1 MVLLKHALRNAVNP
15 MITILGFN
23 IGEILSGAA
32 LVEIVTG
39 WPGLGKLILSALLSQ
54 DSFLVSGSV
63 VYGVVLLMI
72 GNLLADILLAVT
84 DPRIRVT

>member
-1 MVLLKHALRNAVNP
+1 MLLKHALRNAVNP
-15 MITILGFN
+15 MITILGFH

-32 LVEIVTG
+32 LVEFVTG
-39 WPGLGKLILSALLSQ
+39 WPGLGKLILAGLLNQ
-54 DSFLVSGSV
+54 DPYLVSGSV

-72 GNLLADILLAVT
+72 GNLLADILLAIA

>member
-1 MVLLKHALRNAVNP
+1 

-39 WPGLGKLILSALLSQ
+39 WPGLGKLILTATLSQ